1 MKRFVQKISYLYMY
15 TVFDVFD
22 LSQIQYTCSDLVQ
35 FKESARLCNVFDGTV
50 NAVVKQGTMQ
60 GPWTSC

>member
-1 MKRFVQKISYLYMY
+1 MY